1 MWPSIAPQR
10 ALSILAVA
18 DLVAWRRSLGHD
30 TAPLLAGTGIT
41 EAELSDPEALI
52 TPRQEQLFFG
62 HWVAQAGRAD
72 CGLAVGQ
79 RYRLMHFGH
88 LGLLMPHAATRREA
102 VALFLRFI
110 NLSYTHFIP
119 EADLDTGRL
128 RLRGGEHL
136 GPLRRFYLDRDV
148 AFTVGLLR
156 AFFKDGEAPPLQVQF
171 DENVPAAD
179 LAHYEAV
186 LGIPVRFGAPVTQVS
201 MDPSRLDE
209 PMPDANALMVRL
221 LQPQCEARA
230 AQVLDAQPVSWAH
243 RVREVFRQHGVQ
255 GEHGAQWAPG
265 SWPDASEVSRRLRC
279 SERTLRRRLADE
291 GQALQALSDAERS
304 GRAAQWLRREGA
316 RLDDIATALGYSEAA
331 AFIRAYKRWFG
342 RPPGVDRR

>member
-18 DLVAWRRSLGHD
+18 DLIAWRRSLGHD
-30 TAPLLAGTGIT
+30 TAALLAGTGIT
-41 EAELSDPEALI
+41 EADLGNPEALI
-52 TPRQEQLFFG
+52 TPLQEQVFFG

-72 CGLAVGQ
+72 CGLEVGQ

-102 VALFLRFI
+102 VELFVRFI

-119 EADLDTGRL
+119 EVDLGAGRL

-136 GPLRRFYLDRDV
+136 GALRRFYLDRDV

-171 DENVPAAD
+171 DEPVP
-179 LAHYEAV
+179 LAERARYEAV
-186 LGIPVRFGAPVTQVS
+186 LGIPVRFGAPVTEVA

-243 RVREVFRQHGVQ
+243 RVREVFRQHGGPEAQ
-255 GEHGAQWAPG
+255 GAPVP
-265 SWPDASEVSRRLRC
+265 WPDASEVSRRLRC
-279 SERTLRRRLADE
+279 SERTLRRHLADE
-291 GQALQALSDAERS
+291 GLALQAISDAERS
-304 GRAAQWLRREGA
+304 GRAAQWLRQRDA

>member
-18 DLVAWRRSLGHD
+18 DLVAWRRSLGDD

-52 TPRQEQLFFG
+52 TPLQEQLFFG

-171 DENVPAAD
+171 DEKVPPAD

-186 LGIPVRFGAPVTQVS
+186 LGIPVQFGAPVTQVS

-230 AQVLDAQPVSWAH
+230 AQVLGSQTVSWAS
-243 RVREVFRQHGVQ
+243 RVRAVFRQHGAGLTPGMQ
-255 GEHGAQWAPG
+255 GP
-265 SWPDASEVSRRLRC
+265 WPDASEVSQRLRC
-279 SERTLRRRLADE
+279 SERTLRRHLADE

-304 GRAAQWLRREGA
+304 ERAAQWLHRDDA